1 MEPQPERLPSE
12 TMKESLGLQACNA
25 TRRRSG
31 NVSQR
36 LHSVLEQIALAHY
49 PSFSDRQA
57 DVYPSN
63 IQYAPSMTPQ
73 HPGFRHASQS
83 HDLCYTGAVSPSSW
97 NTMVFGSDFIH
108 SGNCYDTARCSSMEL
123 FLPVAAAHRQQ
134 SLTDHTYK
142 TDGLNECFYTQMS
155 QNNTQTL
162 RSSIGFAD
170 LAASHDAQ
178 CGQLQKC
185 LPAQGPGTSRSLA
198 QITSNSLAVKGKD
211 KTSPIA
217 SSTLQKG
224 RPKRALTAYNLFFKD
239 FREQILADRQKD
251 SRVSA
256 DNRGFK
262 LDKRKRG
269 CDSKMHHGVGF
280 EEMGKIIGQ
289 KWKELDDQV
298 RRMYELRAEAE
309 KRRYSDELAEYRMN
323 EKKKMEA
330 KFASFQAS
338 LSEETKQRYFE
349 GAN

>member
-1 MEPQPERLPSE
+1 MTLRLEEWKKISPVQGPKVSCSMAKSARNSSA
-12 TMKESLGLQACNA
+12 MKLDDN
-25 TRRRSG
+25 T
-31 NVSQR
+31 
-36 LHSVLEQIALAHY
+36 I
-49 PSFSDRQA
+49 F
-57 DVYPSN
+57 
-63 IQYAPSMTPQ
+63 
-73 HPGFRHASQS
+73 HASTN
-83 HDLCYTGAVSPSSW
+83 LKNG
-97 NTMVFGSDFIH
+97 
-108 SGNCYDTARCSSMEL
+108 
-123 FLPVAAAHRQQ
+123 
-134 SLTDHTYK
+134 
-142 TDGLNECFYTQMS
+142 
-155 QNNTQTL
+155 
-162 RSSIGFAD
+162 
-170 LAASHDAQ
+170 
-178 CGQLQKC
+178 
-185 LPAQGPGTSRSLA
+185 PAE
-198 QITSNSLAVKGKD
+198 
-211 KTSPIA
+211 
-217 SSTLQKG
+217 KG

-309 KRRYSDELAEYRMN
+309 KRRYRDELAEYRMN